1 MELTVRVCVMGA
13 WALGSIPQEM
23 KREEGRRRRG
33 MWGWSLRKREG
44 VRMDIFSPWTL
55 FSWGKR
61 SENGYFHC

>member
-44 VRMDIFSPWTL
+44 KL
-55 FSWGKR
+55 GK
-61 SENGYFHC
+61 EE